1 MLSKNVHKISCL
13 QYELVLDLGQ
23 MVGQLISKL
32 EEKLWDIDI
41 KNFTVS
47 PIDQIRCIRIKV
59 FRVLVEPSLLGL
71 AAGTVVL
78 IIAGELFLL
87 GEVGEAVVE
96 RLLALQGEVQ
106 LVEERRPATLLL
118 ALEALGHVR
127 VLAPTVEAV
136 FIRNR

>member
-1 MLSKNVHKISCL
+1 MPF
-13 QYELVLDLGQ
+13 
-23 MVGQLISKL
+23 
-32 EEKLWDIDI
+32 DIDYL
-41 KNFTVS
+41 
-47 PIDQIRCIRIKV
+47 PILIVYI
-59 FRVLVEPSLLGL
+59 VEPSLLGL

-78 IIAGELFLL
+78 IVAGELFLL

-127 VLAPTVEAV
+127 VLAPTVEARV
-136 FIRNR
+136 IRNR